1 VFDPA
6 PGSVI
11 AKTIFPSPV
20 ASRAA
25 PVVFRDVYAEVA
37 VLAERLP

>member
-6 PGSVI
+6 SGSVI

-20 ASRAA
+20 ASRGSYRARCWTV
-25 PVVFRDVYAEVA
+25 P
-37 VLAERLP
+37 